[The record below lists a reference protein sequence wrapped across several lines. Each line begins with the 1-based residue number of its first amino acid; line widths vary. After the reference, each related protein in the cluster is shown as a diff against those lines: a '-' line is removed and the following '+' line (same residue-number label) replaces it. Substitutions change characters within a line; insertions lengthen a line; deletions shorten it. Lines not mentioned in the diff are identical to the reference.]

1 MGPSFKEPILN
12 AEESVC
18 LGYAN
23 ASKPTLL
30 FLNMRR
36 LCLSTVMGMGLLGV
50 YGAGVSAT
58 TIELHPHALGS
69 PQEVRCPE
77 KVIAYQTAKPYQ
89 EGSFTWDGMVNL
101 GAIATQISVAKVD
114 PFSVIWVGT
123 LKPPFQSCQAAAGMF
138 KVDGQP
144 FSGHSYLRMQF
155 LNGKAYF
162 ILDMTG
168 LQDANDLTTAI
179 LRHEIVR
186 GNPRWQWG
194 GTD

>member
-1 MGPSFKEPILN
+1 
-12 AEESVC
+12 
-18 LGYAN
+18 
-23 ASKPTLL
+23 
-30 FLNMRR
+30 MRR
-36 LCLSTVMGMGLLGV
+36 LCFSALLGIGLLSV
-50 YGAGVSAT
+50 YGAGAAAT

-69 PQEVRCPE
+69 PQEVRCPD

-89 EGSFTWDGMVNL
+89 EGNYTWDGMANL

-114 PFSVIWVGT
+114 PFSVTWVGT
-123 LKPPFQSCQAAAGMF
+123 LRPPFQSCQASAGMF

-155 LNGKAYF
+155 LKRKVYF

-168 LQDANDLTTAI
+168 MRDANDLTTAI
-179 LRHEIVR
+179 LRYSVAG